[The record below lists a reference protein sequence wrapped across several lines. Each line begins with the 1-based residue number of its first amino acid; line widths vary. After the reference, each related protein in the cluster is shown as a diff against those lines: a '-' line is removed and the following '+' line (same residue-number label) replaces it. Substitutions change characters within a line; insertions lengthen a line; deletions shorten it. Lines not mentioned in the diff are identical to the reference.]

1 MQNNIYFESDLLDL
15 LFNSKNQEE
24 LSNNYRGIDQDIMK
38 DFKNDILGQNEDGFM
53 FMGMPFIYHYK
64 DKDYI
69 IFQNNLPNIF
79 ERFRIIKLEDVIAL
93 KGIYR
98 RLNINED
105 PPLLQKYSSNVS
117 EAKSLERDI
126 VRLKEAYNKNLRLL
140 LQNPDFNREKNAHL
154 DIIAVNENE
163 LKKIKDKYFTFKTK
177 FVDDIG

>member
-1 MQNNIYFESDLLDL
+1 MQNNIYFESDLLDI
-15 LFNSKNQEE
+15 LFKSKNQEE
-24 LSNNYRGIDQDIMK
+24 LSNNYRGISQDEME
-38 DFKNDILGQNEDGFM
+38 DFKNKILGENDGFM

-79 ERFRIIKLEDVIAL
+79 ERFRIIKLEGIIAL

-105 PPLLQKYSSNVS
+105 PPLLQKYSINVRD
-117 EAKSLERDI
+117 AKSLERDI
-126 VRLKEAYNKNLRLL
+126 FRLKDAYNKSLRLL
-140 LQNPDFNREKNAHL
+140 LQNPDFNREKNTHL